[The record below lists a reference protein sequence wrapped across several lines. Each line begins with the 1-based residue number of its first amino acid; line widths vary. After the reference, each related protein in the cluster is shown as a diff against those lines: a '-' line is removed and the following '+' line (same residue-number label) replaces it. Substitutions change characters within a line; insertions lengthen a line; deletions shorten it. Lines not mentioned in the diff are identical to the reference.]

1 MSKQELV
8 KRARME
14 NQCAVRMRK
23 AGFLAMAE
31 QCTHMARGYLREAR
45 GLYN

>member
-23 AGFLAMAE
+23 TGFTGMAE
-31 QCTHMARGYLREAR
+31 QCKCMARGYIKEAR
-45 GLYN
+45 GFYN